1 MVDLWRTLD
10 SLGKVAGLG
19 GRGEKEGKGECKEGS
34 REDEDEATSE
44 GALEILT
51 EMIHTILRLV
61 SIDHPPRGIGVFCG
75 HCISLHRGIQQHCA
89 RAGIGQDISLHRIR
103 SGDVCYQYRGRGGFG
118 PISAD

>member
-61 SIDHPPRGIGVFCG
+61 SIDHPPEVSEYSVATVSA
-75 HCISLHRGIQQHCA
+75 CIE
-89 RAGIGQDISLHRIR
+89 
-103 SGDVCYQYRGRGGFG
+103 
-118 PISAD
+118 